1 MKMSIHL
8 DLDEWLEYGYRN
20 GYCSPPVCYTHDGLP
35 TSIFEDSELDGGDP
49 CLHLVRLYEDEEHE
63 RAIEA
68 NHSPSVWRASNLGW
82 SK

>member
-1 MKMSIHL
+1 MKMSIHM
-8 DLDEWLEYGYRN
+8 DMDEWLEYGYKN
-20 GYCSPPVCYTHDGLP
+20 GYCSPPVCYVHDGLP
-35 TSIFEDSELDGGDP
+35 TSIFEDSELQEGEP
-49 CLHLVRLYEDEEHE
+49 CLHLLRLYEDEDHE